1 MEKKIIKKQQ
11 PTSRYTTTM
20 EEVDMHKWFEITKLN
35 ICRRGTRTVGEGK
48 VRKAWQHIPN

>member
-1 MEKKIIKKQQ
+1 
-11 PTSRYTTTM
+11 M

-48 VRKAWQHIPN
+48 VSSAAYTELTSNYRGD